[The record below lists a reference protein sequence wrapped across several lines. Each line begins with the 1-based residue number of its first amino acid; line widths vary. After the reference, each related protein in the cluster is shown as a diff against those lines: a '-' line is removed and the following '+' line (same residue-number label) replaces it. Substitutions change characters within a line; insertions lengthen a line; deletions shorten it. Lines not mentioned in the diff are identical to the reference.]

1 METSKLG
8 GKILETVREKGRRVL
23 SVYESKKVLELEG
36 FPINKFE
43 LASSKE
49 EAIQI
54 AQKMNFPLVA
64 KIVSTQIVHKTDI
77 AGVIVGLRD
86 LDEVMEAYDQIIAA
100 AHDKTK
106 EAKIDG
112 VLLEEMVK
120 DGTEIIIGSTI
131 DPVFGRIIMFGLGG
145 VFVEVLEDVSFR
157 LVPLT
162 RYDAKEMIGEIK
174 AAKVLDGFRGRPP
187 ADKEAIENLIL
198 KTAEFVI
205 KYDKI
210 SEFDMNPVFA
220 LKKGAT
226 IVDARI
232 VL

>member
-1 METSKLG
+1 MGTSKLG
-8 GKILETVREKGRRVL
+8 VKIFETVRNEGRKVL

-36 FPINKFE
+36 FPVNKFE

-54 AQKMNFPLVA
+54 AQKLSFPLVA
-64 KIVSTQIVHKTDI
+64 KIVSPQIVHKTDI

-86 LDEVMEAYDQIIAA
+86 LDEVGEVYDQITAA
-100 AHDKTK
+100 AHDKAK
-106 EAKIDG
+106 DAKIDG
-112 VLLEEMVK
+112 ILLEEMVK

-162 RYDAKEMIGEIK
+162 RYDAKEMIAEIK

-187 ADKEAIENLIL
+187 ADKEAIEDLIL
-198 KTAEFVI
+198 KTAEFVT

-210 SEFDMNPVFA
+210 TEFDMNPVFA
-220 LKKGAT
+220 LKKGVT

>member
-1 METSKLG
+1 MG
-8 GKILETVREKGRRVL
+8 VKIFEIARDEGRKVL

-36 FPINKFE
+36 FPVNKFE

-54 AQKMNFPLVA
+54 AQKLSFPLVA
-64 KIVSTQIVHKTDI
+64 KIVSPQIVHKTDI
-77 AGVIVGLRD
+77 TGVIVGLRD
-86 LDEVMEAYDQIIAA
+86 LDEVTEAYDQIIAV
-100 AHDKTK
+100 AHDKVK
-106 EAKIDG
+106 DAKIDG
-112 VLLEEMVK
+112 ILMEEMVK

-162 RYDAKEMIGEIK
+162 RYDAKEMIAEIK

-187 ADKEAIENLIL
+187 ADKKAIEDLIL
-198 KTAEFVI
+198 KTAEFVM

-210 SEFDMNPVFA
+210 TEFDMNPVFA
-220 LKKGAT
+220 LKKGVT